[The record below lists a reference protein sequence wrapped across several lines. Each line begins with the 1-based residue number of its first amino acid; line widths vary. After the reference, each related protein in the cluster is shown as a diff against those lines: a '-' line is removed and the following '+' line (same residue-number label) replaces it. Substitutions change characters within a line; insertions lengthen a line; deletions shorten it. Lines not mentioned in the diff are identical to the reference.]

1 MIQACASRVKLHL
14 MVIWQRPKCRFNFPF
29 ETCTKTSLHFELIHS
44 KDNTSKYKVQVTT
57 KRNDSRVN
65 NHQRFQLQGWRA
77 NCDIQIVI
85 DYHACVEYLAKYAAK
100 SETKSHLL
108 KHAFSTIVHNSQVN
122 TNASSIIKKTVM
134 KTLGQRDFSA
144 QETMHHL
151 LSLNLLI

>member
-77 NCDIQIVI
+77 NKQLICQFTT
-85 DYHACVEYLAKYAAK
+85 DYHTQTDHIY
-100 SETKSHLL
+100 
-108 KHAFSTIVHNSQVN
+108 
-122 TNASSIIKKTVM
+122 TNIPNHVLTASVLESYYSDKPIFVC
-134 KTLGQRDFSA
+134 LV
-144 QETMHHL
+144 
-151 LSLNLLI
+151 